1 MSHHRPRAS
10 DFDPPTRDQRSPSP
24 SHHQR
29 QQQRRPSPNY
39 ERGNQQNRLTPE
51 ESLDRHHRNHHH
63 HQQERPRENNYSNGG
78 YRQGGRDDFF
88 EKRRLDRANAPVI
101 GLWPKSPTQAYGEEK
116 QKKKGSSSKKE
127 DRHRSSKDKKKHKSS
142 RTKHHRS
149 SDDDSGTDQ
158 SDDHNRSHKKHKSRR
173 RKKKYESESEDESSD
188 DERARRSKKRKG
200 KSKSVE
206 LDDRKEE
213 EDDDVWMEKE
223 VAPPTTTTTIQPETT
238 PPKKESL
245 PGPSRPI
252 ATPIEQPVETG
263 RAESLVDDEED
274 VGEVGPMPYN
284 HATGKAMDPK
294 EFGRALRPGEGS
306 AMAAFIEAGE
316 RIPRRGEI
324 GLTGTEIEKFENVG
338 YVMSGSRHRRMN
350 AVRIRKENQVISA
363 EEKRGILK
371 MQAEEKAKR
380 EGQIISSF
388 RELVDTK
395 LQETGQN

>member
-1 MSHHRPRAS
+1 MPHHRPRAS
-10 DFDPPTRDQRSPSP
+10 DFDPPITKRSSSPPPPPSS
-24 SHHQR
+24 SHHHHHHH
-29 QQQRRPSPNY
+29 QRRPSPNY
-39 ERGNQQNRLTPE
+39 ERGNQQRLTPE
-51 ESLDRHHRNHHH
+51 ESLDDRHHH
-63 HQQERPRENNYSNGG
+63 HNRNHNYQQDEHPNNNNNNNYSNG

-88 EKRRLDRANAPVI
+88 EKRRLDRQNAPVI

-116 QKKKGSSSKKE
+116 KKKKSKKE
-127 DRHRSSKDKKKHKSS
+127 DRHRSSKDKKKKKSS
-142 RTKHHRS
+142 KSKHYR
-149 SDDDSGTDQ
+149 SDDESDESDR
-158 SDDHNRSHKKHKSRR
+158 SDDHLHHSRKKHKSHK
-173 RKKKYESESEDESSD
+173 KKKYDSESESSDE
-188 DERARRSKKRKG
+188 EEARRSKKRKG
-200 KSKSVE
+200 KSRSVE
-206 LDDRKEE
+206 LEERRDEE
-213 EDDDVWMEKE
+213 EDVWMEKE
-223 VAPPTTTTTIQPETT
+223 VAPPPTSIVKAEAPR
-238 PPKKESL
+238 KESL
-245 PGPSRPI
+245 TGPSRPVAI
-252 ATPIEQPVETG
+252 VEQAQALRE
-263 RAESLVDDEED
+263 ESLDDDETD
-274 VGEVGPMPYN
+274 MGEVGPMPYN

-395 LQETGQN
+395 LQETG